1 MNDTELVRCH
11 ALQENAAAFNVQLSS
26 QEKAYLEEIFN
37 PEKARALSKLALVLL
52 Y

>member
-1 MNDTELVRCH
+1 MKDTELVRCNG
-11 ALQENAAAFNVQLSS
+11 LQENAAAFDVQLSS

-37 PEKARALSKLALVLL
+37 PERVNALSKMALLL